1 MHYQNKKTY
10 SHIKEVNEL
19 NELRIRQAK
28 EEHEK
33 ELINP
38 QHEQCQILP
47 ASIDNTSHGIH
58 IDPCYKLFTRVLA
71 GKGSEE
77 NVNQQSRPS
86 RRSSSSKSGTWFFPK
101 ECYLCNKYRV
111 QFKGKKV
118 IPVMIE
124 RDEAE
129 DTIKAAAK
137 AKNPNLYFEI
147 KDVDLFVKEF
157 ETHVHCYCGFTHG
170 FNKTSR
176 ASVNDQNQSDNVSTF
191 SI

>member
-1 MHYQNKKTY
+1 M
-10 SHIKEVNEL
+10 
-19 NELRIRQAK
+19 RIRQAK
-28 EEHEK
+28 EELEK

-38 QHEQCQILP
+38 NHEQCQMVP
-47 ASIDNTSHGIH
+47 ASIDNTTHGIH

-71 GKGSEE
+71 GKGSQE
-77 NVNQQSRPS
+77 NVNQRNRSS
-86 RRSSSSKSGTWFFPK
+86 RRSSSSKSGTWFSQK

-111 QFKGKKV
+111 QFKGKED

-147 KDVDLFVKEF
+147 KDVDLFAKELK
-157 ETHVHCYCGFTHG
+157 THVHCYREFTRG
-170 FNKTSR
+170 FNKSSR
-176 ASVNDQNQSDNVSTF
+176 ASKSVCQRKYNIFDLANIFCINATLS
-191 SI
+191 

>member
-1 MHYQNKKTY
+1 M
-10 SHIKEVNEL
+10 
-19 NELRIRQAK
+19 RIRQAK
-28 EEHEK
+28 EELEK

-38 QHEQCQILP
+38 NHEQCKMVP
-47 ASIDNTSHGIH
+47 ASIDNTTHGIH

-71 GKGSEE
+71 GKGSQE
-77 NVNQQSRPS
+77 NVNQRNRSS
-86 RRSSSSKSGTWFFPK
+86 RRSSSSKSGTWFSPK

-111 QFKGKKV
+111 QFKGKED

-147 KDVDLFVKEF
+147 KDVDLFAKELK
-157 ETHVHCYCGFTHG
+157 THVHCYREFTRG
-170 FNKTSR
+170 FNKSSR
-176 ASVNDQNQSDNVSTF
+176 ASKSVGQRKYNIFNLANIFCINATLS
-191 SI
+191 

>member
-1 MHYQNKKTY
+1 M
-10 SHIKEVNEL
+10 
-19 NELRIRQAK
+19 
-28 EEHEK
+28 
-33 ELINP
+33 
-38 QHEQCQILP
+38 LP
-47 ASIDNTSHGIH
+47 ASIDNTTHGIH

-147 KDVDLFVKEF
+147 KDVDLFAKGF
-157 ETHVHCYCGFTHG
+157 KTRVHCSREFTRG
-170 FNKTSR
+170 FNKSSR
-176 ASVNDQNQSDNVSTF
+176 ASVNDQDQSVNLSITF

>member
-1 MHYQNKKTY
+1 M
-10 SHIKEVNEL
+10 VL
-19 NELRIRQAK
+19 
-28 EEHEK
+28 
-33 ELINP
+33 
-38 QHEQCQILP
+38 
-47 ASIDNTSHGIH
+47 ASIDNTTHDIH
-58 IDPCYKLFTRVLA
+58 INPCYKLFTRVLA
-71 GKGSEE
+71 GKDLEE
-77 NVNQQSRPS
+77 DFKQQSRPS
-86 RRSSSSKSGTWFFPK
+86 CRSSSSKSGTWFFPK
-101 ECYLCNKYRV
+101 ESYLCNKYCI

-118 IPVMIE
+118 ISVMIE